1 MEGVCCMRVAIIGS
15 RKIEYSDKIIKLLLN
30 NIPCGCSE
38 IVSGGA
44 VGIDRLAAKTADALG
59 IHTVEI
65 LPDYETFGP
74 TAPLIRNK
82 DISRYADCVI
92 ALWDYKSRGTRSV
105 ILDCLES
112 GKPVR
117 IIGIY

>member
-1 MEGVCCMRVAIIGS
+1 MRVAIIGS
-15 RKIEYSDKIIKLLLN
+15 RKIEYSEKIIKLLLN

-44 VGIDRLAAKTADALG
+44 VGIDRLAAKTAQLLD

-65 LPDYETFGP
+65 RPDYQSFGKA
-74 TAPLIRNK
+74 APLVRNR
-82 DISRYADCVI
+82 DIARYADCVM
-92 ALWDYKSRGTRSV
+92 ALWDYKSCGTRSV

-117 IIGIY
+117 IIGI